1 MQNAAC
7 LVVSDELVVPSLN
20 DAPNVRFYADKPRIL
35 LMSLGADPEGKS
47 PDTCLSIDLLRDRLR
62 GMARDRAAESSV
74 AERKIWFGILE
85 GALEHEILPLASG
98 SDAKKARRT
107 STSGSLNPR
116 DAIAL
121 RTGDADKIA
130 SQLRDANLAAAA
142 TRALDQKKVLVLAG
156 RGGNAATAAWWEIAA
171 DGTTYAVLGQDEAH
185 GSRTYFPPTSV
196 PLGSTGGGA
205 GRSVPGVIPR
215 DPPDPFR
222 GPHIPQPGG
231 GPFPTDPGVEYAPG
245 YGPGGRT
252 GGTGAGNQGG
262 AKGGGKGGDG
272 EEGSGATEYV
282 GIVKEQSVP
291 NAFAVLEE
299 FVDKFLVASSDVA
312 IRVGTVLEDFFSLFA
327 P

>member
-1 MQNAAC
+1 
-7 LVVSDELVVPSLN
+7 
-20 DAPNVRFYADKPRIL
+20 
-35 LMSLGADPEGKS
+35 
-47 PDTCLSIDLLRDRLR
+47 LSIDLLRDRLR
-62 GMARDRAAESSV
+62 GVARDRAAEPRV

-85 GALEHEILPLASG
+85 GALEHEVLPLATT
-98 SDAKKARRT
+98 SDAGKPRRT
-107 STSGSLNPR
+107 STSGSLNSTG
-116 DAIAL
+116 AIAL
-121 RTGDADKIA
+121 RGGDVDQIA
-130 SQLRDANLAAAA
+130 SHLREANLAAAA
-142 TRALDQKKVLVLAG
+142 VRALERKKVLVLAG
-156 RGGNAATAAWWEIAA
+156 RGSAPAAGWWEIAA

-196 PLGSTGGGA
+196 PLGSTGGGGA
-205 GRSVPGVIPR
+205 GRGVPGVVPH
-215 DPPDPFR
+215 DPPSPFR
-222 GPHIPQPGG
+222 GPHIPRPHPGG

-272 EEGSGATEYV
+272 EQGSGAAEYV

-299 FVDKFLVASSDVA
+299 FVDKFFLATSNVA
-312 IRVGTVLEDFFSLFA
+312 IRVGTVLDDFFSLFA